1 MFKFLLQKSSA
12 AVFALIFFI
21 AFSAS
26 AQDTKPTPAAAIPT
40 GKTPI
45 IIIPG
50 LSGSELVNG
59 ENEEVVWFSRKR
71 TKGDD
76 LRLPISPNLARN
88 RDSLRARD
96 IIRKVEFLRFL
107 PEIEIYEKLIDSL
120 EKRGGY
126 TEGKWD
132 NPTIKGYEDTFYVF
146 AYDWRRDNVENARLL
161 IRKIEDLKRKLR
173 RPNLK
178 FNVIAHSMGGLIAR
192 YASMYGNVDLPAGKP
207 KPTWAGEKYF
217 SKVFLLGTPNEGSVK
232 SLEALLNGFS
242 LIGGG
247 LNLPFVQNLSKFD
260 VFTIPSIYQVLPHD
274 GTLVAY
280 DEYLKPMAIDVYD
293 PKTWDEYDWSIWK
306 DDDFTKKFDA
316 VEQKNAKA
324 FFLAALSRGK
334 RFQEALDA
342 NVSEKPTVA
351 MYLIGGDCK
360 ETLNSIV
367 LIRDEKKN
375 RWKTLFEA
383 DSFERSDKT
392 KVTSEELKKVIYV
405 MGDGVVTKRS
415 LAAETLWQS
424 GANKTILPI
433 TSTIFICEGHTKLV
447 TSPDSQDKLFALLL
461 NGAAS
466 ETKAQK

>member
-1 MFKFLLQKSSA
+1 MFKVLLQKSS
-12 AVFALIFFI
+12 VIFFSLIFFV
-21 AFSAS
+21 AFSAN
-26 AQDTKPTPAAAIPT
+26 AQDTKPTTANAAT
-40 GKTPI
+40 GKPPI

-50 LSGSELVNG
+50 LTGSELVNS
-59 ENEEVVWFSRKR
+59 ENQEVVWFKPRRSKE
-71 TKGDD
+71 DD
-76 LRLPISPNLARN
+76 LRLPISPNLVRN
-88 RDSLRARD
+88 RDSLRPGD
-96 IIRKVEFLRFL
+96 IIRKIEFAKFL

-146 AYDWRRDNVENARLL
+146 AYDWRLDNVENARLL
-161 IRKIEDLKRKLR
+161 IKKIEALKRTLK

-232 SLEALLNGFS
+232 SLDALLNGFS
-242 LIGGG
+242 IIGGG

-260 VFTIPSIYQVLPHD
+260 VFTIPSIYQVLPHE
-274 GTLVAY
+274 GTLIAY
-280 DEYLKPMAIDVYD
+280 DEYLKPMAIDVYN
-293 PKTWDEYDWSIWK
+293 PETWETYDWSIWK
-306 DDDFTKKFDA
+306 DDDYTKKFSGT
-316 VEQKNAKA
+316 EQKNAKA
-324 FFLAALSRGK
+324 YFLAALARGK

-342 NVSEKPTVA
+342 NVSDKPTVA

-367 LIRDEKKN
+367 LYRDAKKN

-383 DSFERSDKT
+383 DSFERADKS
-392 KVTSEELKKVIYV
+392 KVSSEELKKVIYT

-415 LAAETLWQS
+415 LAAETILQS

-433 TSTIFICEGHTKLV
+433 TSTIFICESHTKLV
-447 TSPDSQDKLFALLL
+447 TSTDSQDKLFALLL
-461 NGAAS
+461 NGASS